1 MASND
6 QILEHRKWPET
17 LKIANA
23 WWYLKK
29 QDRDSM
35 KIDYKI
41 CFPLIMMG
49 IKATGFGDRFAYDSF
64 KTSIEI
70 NNWKINKIEVQGHIL
85 SSKERHQTIMDHT
98 NGLFI

>member
-1 MASND
+1 MVSND

-49 IKATGFGDRFAYDSF
+49 IKATGFGVRPCKLMQIVNFDAHLLKSNIIICFYQF
-64 KTSIEI
+64 F
-70 NNWKINKIEVQGHIL
+70 W
-85 SSKERHQTIMDHT
+85 
-98 NGLFI
+98 

>member
-6 QILEHRKWPET
+6 QILEHIKWPET

-29 QDRDSM
+29 QDRDFM

-41 CFPLIMMG
+41 YFPLIMMR
-49 IKATGFGDRFAYDSF
+49 IKATRFGDTYAFP
-64 KTSIEI
+64 
-70 NNWKINKIEVQGHIL
+70 
-85 SSKERHQTIMDHT
+85 
-98 NGLFI
+98 

>member
-1 MASND
+1 MASNE

-29 QDRDSM
+29 QDRDFM

-41 CFPLIMMG
+41 RFPLIMMG
-49 IKATGFGDRFAYDSF
+49 IKAPGFGD
-64 KTSIEI
+64 
-70 NNWKINKIEVQGHIL
+70 
-85 SSKERHQTIMDHT
+85 
-98 NGLFI
+98 